1 MINDTIENGNRLRKN
16 MEFDNAIN
24 IFKDAL
30 KIANKIYN
38 SNKKNNR
45 ISKLNN
51 LIYQAQIAK
60 IKNTILSLG
69 VKFDRLHVSEIAE
82 KCKESE
88 EYIINTALDMIN
100 KKEIYAEYFQ
110 STKSVVFNKQANIDE
125 IDVLMEQY
133 KKWEQEGIGKK

>member
-1 MINDTIENGNRLRKN
+1 MINDIIENGNRLRKD
-16 MEFDNAIN
+16 MEFDNSIN

-30 KIANKIYN
+30 KIANKFYN

-82 KCKESE
+82 KCNESD

-110 STKSVVFNKQANIDE
+110 STKSVVFDKQANIDE
-125 IDVLMEQY
+125 IDALMEQY
-133 KKWEQEGIGKK
+133 KKWEKEGIGKK